1 MNIECIKM
9 KLSLLTCS
17 RLKISEQKQP
27 KPQSEILSAPMMPST
42 KTHYFER
49 IPHNE
54 CHGPR
59 GSDDSPVVA
68 FVPGKIRALN
78 LMLVNRRHSSSICS
92 RARRRRNT
100 CSGIT
105 ITG

>member
-1 MNIECIKM
+1 MNVEYIKM

-27 KPQSEILSAPMMPST
+27 RPQSGILSALMMPST

-59 GSDDSPVVA
+59 ARTILRSSPLCRE
-68 FVPGKIRALN
+68 K
-78 LMLVNRRHSSSICS
+78 S
-92 RARRRRNT
+92 AR
-100 CSGIT
+100 
-105 ITG
+105 